1 MSGIQMALLGAGGAA
16 AVPDVLTI
24 PTSTINITESV
35 SKVETDQYALFIL
48 GGGFNNLTTG
58 EYGKSIFYTNTPL
71 GTWITPASSY
81 SNYQYLATQ
90 TASNGQGLDFGVY
103 GTWTTLSQFW
113 GWGIE
118 FNNGVNPPYNVA
130 ATRSLTVQ
138 IRKVGTTTVLG
149 TFTVN
154 ISATKTDP

>member
-1 MSGIQMALLGAGGAA
+1 MSGIQMALLGAGSTE
-16 AVPDVLTI
+16 PDVLTI
-24 PTSTINITESV
+24 PSGTITISESV
-35 SKVETDQYALFIL
+35 SKTQTDQYALFIL
-48 GGGFNNLTTG
+48 GGGFYGLTTG
-58 EYGKSIFYTNTPL
+58 EYGKSIFGTNTPL
-71 GTWITPASSY
+71 GTWISPASSY
-81 SNYQYLATQ
+81 SNYQFFATQ
-90 TASNGQGLDFGVY
+90 TATNGQGIDVGVY

-118 FNNGVNPPYNVA
+118 FNNGVSPPYNVA

-149 TFTVN
+149 TFTVD

>member
-1 MSGIQMALLGAGGAA
+1 MSGIQMALLGAGSAA
-16 AVPDVLTI
+16 AAPDVVTI
-24 PTSTINITESV
+24 PSSPINISATV
-35 SKVETDQYALFIL
+35 SKTQTDQYALFIL
-48 GGGFNNLTTG
+48 GGGFSGLTTG
-58 EYGKSIFYTNTPL
+58 EYGQSIFGTNTPL
-71 GTWITPASSY
+71 GTWISPASSY
-81 SNYQYLATQ
+81 SNYQFFATQ
-90 TASNGQGLDFGVY
+90 TASNGQGNDFGVY

-118 FNNGVNPPYNVA
+118 FNNGVSPPYNVA